1 MKRMIKIVSVLLII
15 SFVLTQLPITSFGKS
30 AISSENRIMVSMGD
44 SYSSGEGVE
53 PFYYQGESELK
64 RSTNPDFL
72 AHRSESSWPGRLK
85 LNGVSN
91 AMKNHRNNNWYFVAA
106 SGAETK
112 DFQGSQMKDYS
123 RNDIGICVDLEPQL
137 KVFEQ
142 FEKNEVDFVTMTIGG
157 NDVGFS
163 KIIANAVT
171 SSKNHKFTNPCSLSD
186 QLNDAWKKYYY
197 GTKKDP
203 VCTKDKIQ
211 QAYKDV
217 RDSAGDETNI
227 IVAGY
232 PKLIEVKHDFQ
243 IYFSE
248 YEAELIDKNVS
259 KFNKELEGIVNS
271 LNDENFYFVSV
282 EEAFDGHGAYSKN
295 GSYINGIMKNKKYDL
310 KEIDIHDL
318 SNTLVSAYSMHPN
331 EKGIE
336 VYRTCVQDKI
346 DEIEKAKGQALV
358 ETTTK
363 PTTTKADIKEEVD
376 WRQAYIDYLKKYMNE
391 VDNPNACGFS
401 LVYIDND
408 DTPELVTRDGDAH
421 CSAAS
426 VYTCVDSKVIELVGY
441 LSGTFGSIE
450 YVERGSLIYST
461 VMYQGRG
468 TTTIYSVDAGA
479 CKKLISLYSNE
490 AATPEGMEPEY
501 MINDKIVSKSEYYN
515 AWDKYK
521 DNNLSYSSDGDMAL
535 SLDAIESINSY

>member
-1 MKRMIKIVSVLLII
+1 MKRMIEIVSVLLIV

-30 AISSENRIMVSMGD
+30 AISNENRIMVSMGD

-53 PFYYQGESELK
+53 PFYFQDESEQR

-72 AHRSESSWPGRLK
+72 AHRSENSWPGQLK

-91 AMKNHRNNNWYFVAA
+91 AMKNSRNNNWYFVAA

-112 DFQGSQMKDYS
+112 DFQGSQIKDYS
-123 RNDIGICVDLEPQL
+123 RNDISICVDLEPQL

-157 NDVGFS
+157 NDVGFG

-171 SSKNHKFTNPCSLSD
+171 STKNHKFTNPCSLAD
-186 QLNDAWKKYYY
+186 QLNNAWKKYYK

-203 VCTKDKIQ
+203 VCTRDKIQ

-217 RDSAGDETNI
+217 RSSTGDETSI

-232 PKLIEVKHDFQ
+232 PKLIEVKHNFQ

-259 KFNKELEGIVNS
+259 KFNQELEGIVNS

-310 KEIDIHDL
+310 KEIDVHDL
-318 SNTLVSAYSMHPN
+318 GSTLVSAYSMHPN

-336 VYRTCVQDKI
+336 AYRTCVQAKI
-346 DEIEKAKGQALV
+346 DEIEKAKGQALA
-358 ETTTK
+358 ETTT
-363 PTTTKADIKEEVD
+363 TTADIKEDAD
-376 WRQAYIDYLKKYMNE
+376 WRKTYIDYLKKYMNE
-391 VDNPNACGFS
+391 VDNPESCGFS
-401 LVYIDND
+401 LVCIDDN
-408 DTPELVTRDGDAH
+408 DTPELVIRDGDAH
-421 CSAAS
+421 YSGAS
-426 VYTCVDSKVIELVGY
+426 VYTCMNSKVVPLVED
-441 LSGTFGSIE
+441 LRGTYGIIG
-450 YVERGSLIYST
+450 YVERKGLIYCDVS
-461 VMYQGRG
+461 YQGRC
-468 TTTIYSVDAGA
+468 TTIIYEIKSGT
-479 CKKLISLYSNE
+479 CKKLISLYSDE
-490 AATPEGMEPEY
+490 PATAEGMTPNYEV
-501 MINDKIVSKSEYYN
+501 NDKPVSKEEYDA
-515 AWDKYK
+515 AWAEYE
-521 DNNLSYSSDGDMAL
+521 NNNISYTSYDDMAL